1 MMEVG
6 FMVGRKLA
14 VPLSGDAPPT
24 PSRLLRFLRPLKPLH
39 PGRSAAG
46 FVLLAAALA
55 LVPLLLATL
64 AFGRAFRSSETDR
77 ADARLVTA
85 TRVAFD
91 RIENAA
97 AAAQVAARK
106 LAASPTLQAALT
118 AHDGA
123 ALHALRYTRD
133 GLTVIPAEHRAGPPP
148 VPPSGLLRTVLIVRG
163 GVTLGRV
170 DAVLDVTPRVAAAAA
185 ATHTDVALAG
195 TVGVQSGRLK
205 SWPAAVPSDRV
216 LDVVVHGQGY
226 RILRTPFGAGLAL
239 VALVPDRTIAAS
251 VRHRQL
257 LVFAAG
263 ALTVVALALAGLLL
277 HQRGILRGRRRH
289 RSSVALVG
297 DVAAAAHDPRAL
309 LPVLLETAVVALD
322 AAGGSVVWDGEQI
335 ASIGSATPGGHAL
348 VLSLD
353 DEGGDRRQ
361 VVLHPPRGGFSASDL
376 DVANSLVAQGR
387 IAIENARLHTVV
399 RRQAV
404 TDELTDLA
412 NRRRFMEV
420 LQHEVARALR
430 FDTPLALVLFDLD
443 HFKQINDR
451 YGHQAGDDVLR
462 LAARVIRER
471 VRETDLPARIG
482 GEEFAVILTGTGGAG
497 ALAVAEQLRHDLS
510 EHVHVSDQDWTL
522 TASFGVAVLHEGDT
536 AELLI
541 GAADRAL
548 YQAKADGRNVVR
560 AEAEASSAA

>member
-1 MMEVG
+1 MLG
-6 FMVGRKLA
+6 RFMAGRRLA
-14 VPLSGDAPPT
+14 VPLSGDAPRT
-24 PSRLLRFLRPLKPLH
+24 PPRLEKLVRLVRPLH

-46 FVLLAAALA
+46 VVLLAAGLA

-64 AFGRAFRSSETDR
+64 AFGRAFRASETDR
-77 ADARLVTA
+77 ADARLITA
-85 TRVAFD
+85 TRIAFD
-91 RIENAA
+91 RIETAGTQA
-97 AAAQVAARK
+97 QAAAQK
-106 LAASPTLQAALT
+106 LAASPTLQQALATHDAAAVQALGYSRTGLRVT
-118 AHDGA
+118 AASAGA
-123 ALHALRYTRD
+123 SAPTA
-133 GLTVIPAEHRAGPPP
+133 PP
-148 VPPSGLLRTVLIVRG
+148 GAIVRTALIARG
-163 GVTLGRV
+163 AKTIGRV
-170 DAVLDVTPRVAAAAA
+170 DAVLDIGPI
-185 ATHTDVALAG
+185 
-195 TVGVQSGRLK
+195 VQSIGDATRTRLGLADAVAVRTGTLTG
-205 SWPAAVPSDRV
+205 WAAAVPIARV
-216 LDVVVHGQGY
+216 MNASVNGRGY
-226 RILRTPFGAGLAL
+226 HVLRTPLGSGLFL
-239 VALVPDRTIAAS
+239 VAAVPDSAIAAS
-251 VRHRQL
+251 VHHRQL

-263 ALTVVALALAGLLL
+263 ALTVLALALAGLLL
-277 HQRGILRGRRRH
+277 QQRGILRGRRRH

-322 AAGGSVVWDGEQI
+322 APGGRVDWDGEVI
-335 ASIGSATPGGHAL
+335 ASIGTETPGRPL

-353 DEGGDRRQ
+353 EEAGDRRQ
-361 VVLHPPRGGFSASDL
+361 IVLHSPRGGFSSSDL
-376 DVANSLVAQGR
+376 DIAGSLVAQGR

-420 LQHEVARALR
+420 LQQEVARALR
-430 FDTPLALVLFDLD
+430 FDTPVSLVLFDLD

-451 YGHQAGDDVLR
+451 FGHQTGDDVLR
-462 LAARVIRER
+462 RVARVIRER

-510 EHVHVSDQDWTL
+510 QYVEVAREDWTV
-522 TASFGVAVLHEGDT
+522 TASFGVAVLHDGDT

-548 YQAKADGRNVVR
+548 YRAKADGRNVVR
-560 AEAEASSAA
+560 GEAEASSAA